1 MPTKARILTYNQ
13 IKKAIDELDNSKDDV
28 IYKVIVLLMYFGL
41 LRGTEVLNVKREEL
55 SILETGEIQVEYQ
68 SSSKTRVKG
77 FSYLIPKVYQ
87 KEFKDYL
94 DDWSAVGGNSLLKNY
109 NVKCSKRKKKTGWR
123 TMQKM
128 CNRVEQVLGLSVNS
142 LTTHAFR
149 RSGATAL
156 ANAGASLIQLK
167 RAGRW
172 QSSKVAEGYIENCLP
187 EKRKQVSMM
196 TCRDAIDISSV
207 SFLLK
212 FRILLTK
219 TQTPQNRPQPT
230 PKTWQDSLTTK
241 SNLFPDVEIKSKKTP
256 EEEVGRIVFQ
266 NCTFNISA
274 GGKSNNM
281 DIDRVIRDIVTGVK
295 NNVHSYQN
303 CNKSVSRAGILK
315 NSYSQQSQTIQHIDF
330 GSVSDSKNAS
340 PAHTLPVR
348 QVQRTP
354 VVNPYKRTKK

>member
-1 MPTKARILTYNQ
+1 
-13 IKKAIDELDNSKDDV
+13 
-28 IYKVIVLLMYFGL
+28 
-41 LRGTEVLNVKREEL
+41 
-55 SILETGEIQVEYQ
+55 
-68 SSSKTRVKG
+68 
-77 FSYLIPKVYQ
+77 
-87 KEFKDYL
+87 
-94 DDWSAVGGNSLLKNY
+94 
-109 NVKCSKRKKKTGWR
+109 
-123 TMQKM
+123 
-128 CNRVEQVLGLSVNS
+128 
-142 LTTHAFR
+142 
-149 RSGATAL
+149 
-156 ANAGASLIQLK
+156 
-167 RAGRW
+167 
-172 QSSKVAEGYIENCLP
+172 
-187 EKRKQVSMM
+187 MM
-196 TCRDAIDISSV
+196 TVHDAIEISLV

-315 NSYSQQSQTIQHIDF
+315 NNYGQQSQTIQHIDF